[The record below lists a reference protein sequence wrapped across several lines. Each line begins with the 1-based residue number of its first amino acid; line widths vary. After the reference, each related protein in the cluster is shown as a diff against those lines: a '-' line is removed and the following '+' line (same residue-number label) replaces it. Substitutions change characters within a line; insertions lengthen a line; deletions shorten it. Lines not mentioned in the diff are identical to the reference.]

1 MDRSEVVKEAAEKL
15 HAELLALGVDVILDD
30 RGERPGAMFA
40 DWELIGVPHRVVLSD
55 RGLKEGQVE
64 YQHRRDTELTA
75 VRQVWHHARRAED
88 QGHRDETTARACA
101 SRHRYGRC
109 FWLFSKK
116 VTTKNSAYGEVMN
129 TMSNIHSTT
138 AKLLING
145 KFTESNTTEW
155 QDILN
160 PATQEVLGRVPM
172 ATLDEVDAA
181 IAAAHEA
188 FKTWRL
194 TPIQAR
200 MRIMLKLQDLIRDN
214 MKDIARVLTAEQGKT
229 LADAEGDIQRGLE
242 VVEHACS
249 IGTLQMGEYIEGVA
263 RGVDTYTVQ
272 QPLGVCAGITPFNFP
287 AMIPLWMFPM
297 AIVCGNTFV
306 LKPSEQD
313 PLSTMMLVEL
323 AVQAGVPAGVLNVVH
338 GGKEVVDRLCTHQD
352 IKAISFVGSTAV
364 GTHVY
369 NLAGQHAKRVQSMMG
384 AKNHVVVMPDANK
397 EQTLNAL
404 VGAAFGAAGQRCM
417 ALSVAVMVGETKNWI
432 DELVEKA
439 KTLKVNAG
447 HEPQTDIGPVISPR
461 AKARV
466 IDLIN
471 SGVEQG
477 AQLLLDGRDVK
488 VAGYEHG
495 NFVGATIFNQVTTDM
510 RIYTEE
516 IFGPVLAIIHV
527 DTLEQAMEL
536 VNANP
541 FGNGV
546 GLFTQSGAIAR
557 TFQNNI
563 DIGQVGINIPIPV
576 PVPFFS
582 FTGSRGS
589 KLGDLGPYGKQAV
602 QFYTQTKTITSRWFE
617 DTQEKGE
624 VNTTISL
631 R

>member
-1 MDRSEVVKEAAEKL
+1 MNA
-15 HAELLALGVDVILDD
+15 I
-30 RGERPGAMFA
+30 
-40 DWELIGVPHRVVLSD
+40 
-55 RGLKEGQVE
+55 
-64 YQHRRDTELTA
+64 
-75 VRQVWHHARRAED
+75 HHP
-88 QGHRDETTARACA
+88 QQSTG
-101 SRHRYGRC
+101 
-109 FWLFSKK
+109 F
-116 VTTKNSAYGEVMN
+116 
-129 TMSNIHSTT
+129 TT

-145 KFTESNTTEW
+145 EFVESSTHHW
-155 QDILN
+155 QDIVN
-160 PATQEVLGRVPM
+160 PATQEVLGRVPF
-172 ATLDEVDAA
+172 ATAEEVNAA
-181 IAAAHEA
+181 IAAAQNA
-188 FKTWRL
+188 LASWRQ

-200 MRIMLKLQDLIRDN
+200 MRIMLKLQDLIRN
-214 MKDIARVLTAEQGKT
+214 NLKSIAQVLTAEQGKT

-323 AVQAGVPAGVLNVVH
+323 AIEAGIPAGVLNVVH
-338 GGKEVVDRLCTHQD
+338 GGKEVVDLLCTHHD

-369 NLAGQHAKRVQSMMG
+369 QLAGQHGKRVQSMMG

-417 ALSVAVMVGETKNWI
+417 ALSVAIMVGEAQHWV
-432 DELVEKA
+432 DELVNKA

-447 HEPQTDIGPVISPR
+447 HEPNTDVGPVISTR

-477 AQLLLDGRDVK
+477 AKLLLDGRDVQ
-488 VAGYEHG
+488 VSGYEQG
-495 NFVGATIFNQVTTDM
+495 NFVGPTIFNQVTTDM
-510 RIYTEE
+510 RIYQEE
-516 IFGPVLAIIHV
+516 VFGPVLAIMHV
-527 DTLEQAMEL
+527 DTLEQAIAL
-536 VNANP
+536 INANP

-546 GLFTQSGAIAR
+546 GLFTQNGHTAR
-557 TFQNNI
+557 IFQHQI

-617 DTQEKGE
+617 DDQETSG

>member
-1 MDRSEVVKEAAEKL
+1 
-15 HAELLALGVDVILDD
+15 
-30 RGERPGAMFA
+30 
-40 DWELIGVPHRVVLSD
+40 
-55 RGLKEGQVE
+55 
-64 YQHRRDTELTA
+64 
-75 VRQVWHHARRAED
+75 
-88 QGHRDETTARACA
+88 
-101 SRHRYGRC
+101 
-109 FWLFSKK
+109 
-116 VTTKNSAYGEVMN
+116 MN
-129 TMSNIHSTT
+129 TIQKIELDT

-145 KFTESNTTEW
+145 QFIESKTQEW
-155 QDILN
+155 QDIVN
-160 PATQEVLGRVPM
+160 PATQEVIGRVPF
-172 ATLDEVDAA
+172 ATVEEVDAA
-181 IAAAHEA
+181 IQAAQDA
-188 FKTWRL
+188 FASWRQ

-200 MRIMLKLQDLIRDN
+200 MRIMLKLQDLIRAN
-214 MKDIARVLTAEQGKT
+214 MKEIAQVLTAEQGKT

-249 IGTLQMGEYIEGVA
+249 VGTLQMGEYVEGVA
-263 RGVDTYTVQ
+263 RGVDTYTLQ

-323 AVQAGVPAGVLNVVH
+323 AIQAGIPAGVLNVVH
-338 GGKEVVDRLCTHQD
+338 GGKEVVDHLCTHKD

-369 NLAGQHAKRVQSMMG
+369 NLAGQHGKRVQAMMG

-417 ALSVAVMVGETKNWI
+417 ALSVAVMVGDSKQWI
-432 DELVEKA
+432 QELVEKA

-447 HEPQTDIGPVISPR
+447 HEPNTDIGPVISKR

-477 AQLLLDGRDVK
+477 AELLLDGRNVQ
-488 VAGYEHG
+488 VQGYESG
-495 NFVGATIFNQVTTDM
+495 NFVGATIFSGVNTDM
-510 RIYTEE
+510 RIYKEE
-516 IFGPVLAIIHV
+516 IFGPVLSIICV
-527 DTLEQAMEL
+527 DTLDEAIAL
-536 VNANP
+536 INANP

-557 TFQNNI
+557 TFQNLI

-617 DTQEKGE
+617 DSHE
-624 VNTTISL
+624 VG
-631 R
+631 

>member
-1 MDRSEVVKEAAEKL
+1 MNAI
-15 HAELLALGVDVILDD
+15 HH
-30 RGERPGAMFA
+30 
-40 DWELIGVPHRVVLSD
+40 PHS
-55 RGLKEGQVE
+55 
-64 YQHRRDTELTA
+64 
-75 VRQVWHHARRAED
+75 
-88 QGHRDETTARACA
+88 
-101 SRHRYGRC
+101 
-109 FWLFSKK
+109 
-116 VTTKNSAYGEVMN
+116 N
-129 TMSNIHSTT
+129 TGITT

-145 KFTESNTTEW
+145 EFIDSRTSHW
-155 QDILN
+155 QDIVN
-160 PATQEVLGRVPM
+160 PATQQVLGQVPF
-172 ATLDEVDAA
+172 ATAEEVNAA
-181 IAAAHEA
+181 IAAAQQA
-188 FKTWRL
+188 FASWRE

-200 MRIMLKLQDLIRDN
+200 MRIMLKLQELIRQN
-214 MKDIARVLTAEQGKT
+214 LKSIAQVLTAEQGKT

-249 IGTLQMGEYIEGVA
+249 VGSLQMGEYIEGVA
-263 RGVDTYTVQ
+263 RGVDTYTMQ

-323 AVQAGVPAGVLNVVH
+323 AMQAGVPAGVLNVVH
-338 GGKEVVDRLCTHQD
+338 GGKEVVDLLCTHSD

-369 NLAGQHAKRVQSMMG
+369 NLAGQHGKRVQSMMG

-417 ALSVAVMVGETKNWI
+417 ALSVAVMVGESKHWV
-432 DELVEKA
+432 DELVNKA

-447 HEPQTDIGPVISPR
+447 HEPNTDVGPVISTR

-477 AQLLLDGRDVK
+477 AELLLDGRDVQ
-488 VAGYEHG
+488 VAGYEQG
-495 NFVGATIFNQVTTDM
+495 NFVGPTIFNQVTTEM
-510 RIYTEE
+510 RIYKEE

-527 DTLEQAMEL
+527 DTLEQAIQL
-536 VNANP
+536 INANP

-546 GLFTQSGAIAR
+546 GLFTQSGSTAR
-557 TFQNNI
+557 TFQNQI

-617 DTQEKGE
+617 DDQESAG

>member
-1 MDRSEVVKEAAEKL
+1 MNA
-15 HAELLALGVDVILDD
+15 I
-30 RGERPGAMFA
+30 
-40 DWELIGVPHRVVLSD
+40 
-55 RGLKEGQVE
+55 
-64 YQHRRDTELTA
+64 
-75 VRQVWHHARRAED
+75 HHP
-88 QGHRDETTARACA
+88 QQSTG
-101 SRHRYGRC
+101 
-109 FWLFSKK
+109 F
-116 VTTKNSAYGEVMN
+116 
-129 TMSNIHSTT
+129 TT

-145 KFTESNTTEW
+145 EFVESTTSHW
-155 QDILN
+155 QDIVN
-160 PATQEVLGRVPM
+160 PATQEVLGRVPF
-172 ATLDEVDAA
+172 ATAEEVNAA
-181 IAAAHEA
+181 IAAAQNA
-188 FKTWRL
+188 LASWRQ

-200 MRIMLKLQDLIRDN
+200 MRIMLKLQDLIRN
-214 MKDIARVLTAEQGKT
+214 NLKSIAQVLTAEQGKT
-229 LADAEGDIQRGLE
+229 VADAEGDIQRGLE

-323 AVQAGVPAGVLNVVH
+323 AIEAGIPAGVLNVVH
-338 GGKEVVDRLCTHQD
+338 GGKEVVDLLCTHQD

-369 NLAGQHAKRVQSMMG
+369 QLAGQHGKRVQSMMG

-417 ALSVAVMVGETKNWI
+417 ALSVAIMVGEAQHWV
-432 DELVEKA
+432 DELVNKA

-447 HEPQTDIGPVISPR
+447 HEPNTDVGPVISTR

-477 AQLLLDGRDVK
+477 AKLLLDGRDVQ
-488 VAGYEHG
+488 VSGYEQG
-495 NFVGATIFNQVTTDM
+495 NFVGPTIFNQVTTDM
-510 RIYTEE
+510 RIYQEE
-516 IFGPVLAIIHV
+516 VFGPVLAIMHV
-527 DTLEQAMEL
+527 ETLEQAIAL
-536 VNANP
+536 INANP

-546 GLFTQSGAIAR
+546 GLFTQNGHTAR
-557 TFQNNI
+557 IFQHQI

-617 DTQEKGE
+617 DDQETSG